1 MLKQNKKRINPRY
14 FLNEVADPTTEEA
27 EEAIEIGKGMI
38 DTPVGDLAFKALDDD
53 PEFQEALQQ
62 VMSQMSEGT
71 GPSYE
76 TPAEIRQRYTQTRI
90 AGEPEGEGNVG
101 GQYAMIGGMA
111 GAATVAPSAQIAFWT
126 GALQGSLAPAAL
138 GALKAAGIVV
148 PALALGALAGYL
160 LYKGFM
166 KIGN

>member
-1 MLKQNKKRINPRY
+1 
-14 FLNEVADPTTEEA
+14 
-27 EEAIEIGKGMI
+27 
-38 DTPVGDLAFKALDDD
+38 
-53 PEFQEALQQ
+53 
-62 VMSQMSEGT
+62 
-71 GPSYE
+71 
-76 TPAEIRQRYTQTRI
+76 
-90 AGEPEGEGNVG
+90 EGNVG